1 MRRITSLRNHAQ
13 GLPMLIFPEQCSLF
27 LGANISIA
35 LLTGAI
41 AWLIYRHHWRKTALH
56 QYVVALL
63 LMLVASGLGHLGQVG
78 ASILLGREY
87 IASAIIPQVSLDLL
101 NSLAAGLYLALW
113 QWDSR
118 LGKLEKSYV
127 LEKPEN
133 SIARQDEKIQPET
146 KDSDLLSL
154 YEAGQQQVQRYKL
167 IGQITKEIRAQLNS
181 DEILQ
186 TTAKSIGQ
194 GLAVNRCAIYS
205 LKLAEMHR
213 MGEKSELPC
222 VAQYWEAGW
231 QSIRDVNMPIAGNA
245 MAEKLLSEDRAIA
258 CNDVSTEPLLAPI
271 AELCQQMELKSLLA
285 VRTSFQG
292 EANGIITLQQ
302 CDACRH
308 WTEDEIELLEEVAAQ
323 VGSGL
328 AQARLLEQ
336 EKRQRQQ
343 LAQKN
348 LELEYATREEAA
360 SNRAKSEFLAMMS
373 HEIRTPMNAVI
384 GMSNLLLDTPLNGEQ
399 QEFVETIRN
408 SSDALL
414 TIINDIL
421 DFSKIESGK
430 MELEA
435 APFDLRACIESSLDL
450 LAPKAASKQKG
461 LELAYQIA
469 PGTPEMIVGDVT
481 RLRQILVNLLGNAV
495 KFTETGEVTVSV
507 RARQLKNLDK
517 YTIGF
522 TVRDTGIGI
531 PSERLNRLFKPFT
544 QIESSITRKYGGTGL
559 GLVISQRLTEL
570 MGGKIWVDSIV
581 GQGSTFNFTIVTT
594 QAPATTQ
601 TRSASESQLAGSRLL
616 IVDDNATVGKILT
629 DQIHAW
635 GGTGRATCEPSEA
648 LVWLRSPEQFDLVM
662 VDRQMPQMDGLT
674 LAKEIRT
681 LPGCSNLPLVML
693 TSSHDGQHALR
704 EVEGRVL
711 YKPIKQSKL
720 YQLLTEI
727 LVTGVGD
734 SYHSGNGN
742 KMVPDLRVSVSDGR
756 LAQANVNSKPKSTL
770 PQLAQELPLRIL
782 LTEDDLTNQKV
793 ALYTLA
799 RLGYEADVANNG
811 LEALSALHRQSYD
824 VVLMDVM
831 MPEMDGMTATRQ
843 ICQEWSQSKLSY
855 KPRIIAMT
863 ANAMQGDRETCLAA
877 GMDDYISK
885 PLRVEELIKALKNS
899 ASQRIVDGEID
910 VKNKEELRNE
920 TKTEISVVTS
930 ARRSEEKSAISN
942 SHAEV
947 LDVKAL
953 QNLSEMLGPEAQTV
967 MQEVIESYTADA
979 PKLLEA
985 IATAIKESDA
995 DSLHRAAHT
1004 LKGSSGTL
1012 GAMRLSSLCKEL
1024 DNLARS
1030 GSTSP
1035 APGWKQQIEDEY
1047 EKVKK
1052 ALYSLMQSN
1061 SNIQ

>member
-1 MRRITSLRNHAQ
+1 
-13 GLPMLIFPEQCSLF
+13 MLIFPERCSLF

-35 LLTGAI
+35 LLNLAI
-41 AWLIYRHHWRKTALH
+41 AWLIYRHHYRHHWRKTASN

-63 LMLVASGLGHLGQVG
+63 LMLVASGLGHWGQVL
-78 ASILLGREY
+78 ATILLGCGY
-87 IASAIIPQVSLDLL
+87 IASAIIAQVSLDLL
-101 NSLAAGLYLALW
+101 NSVATGLSLALW
-113 QWDSR
+113 QWDVNLGRREKSWKQEQAETENPASR
-118 LGKLEKSYV
+118 LEG
-127 LEKPEN
+127 N
-133 SIARQDEKIQPET
+133 IQPET
-146 KDSDLLSL
+146 NGSDLLSL
-154 YEAGQQQVQRYKL
+154 SETLQQQVQRYRL
-167 IGQITKEIRAQLNS
+167 IGQITREIRAQLNS

-186 TTAKSIGQ
+186 TTAYSIGQ
-194 GLAVNRCAIYS
+194 GLAVNRCVIYALQLEALQLES
-205 LKLAEMHR
+205 NAEV
-213 MGEKSELPC
+213 GEKSELPC
-222 VAQYWEAGW
+222 VAQYLESGW
-231 QSIRDVNMPIAGNA
+231 QSILDVKIPIAGNP
-245 MAEKLLSEDRAIA
+245 MAEKLLGADRAIA
-258 CNDVSTEPLLAPI
+258 SNDVSRDPLLAPI

-285 VRTSFQG
+285 VRTASQG
-292 EANGIITLQQ
+292 EANGIIALQQ
-302 CDACRH
+302 CDAYRH

-323 VGSGL
+323 VGSRL

-336 EKRQRQQ
+336 EKRQRQL

-348 LELEYATREEAA
+348 LELEYATREEVAA
-360 SNRAKSEFLAMMS
+360 NKAKSEFLAMMS

-384 GMSNLLLDTPLNGEQ
+384 GMSNLLLDTPLNSEQ

-435 APFDLRACIESSLDL
+435 EPFDLRACIEGCIDL
-450 LAPKAASKQKG
+450 LASKASGKD
-461 LELAYQIA
+461 LELAYQMD
-469 PGTPEMIVGDVT
+469 PETPEMIVGDVT
-481 RLRQILVNLLGNAV
+481 RLRQILVNLLSNAV
-495 KFTETGEVTVSV
+495 KFTETGEVIVSV
-507 RARQLKNLDK
+507 RARRLKNLDK

-570 MGGKIWVDSIV
+570 MGGRIWVDSIV
-581 GQGSTFNFTIVTT
+581 GYGSTFNFTISTT

-601 TRSASESQLAGSRLL
+601 TKSASESPLAGSRLL

-629 DQIHAW
+629 NQIQDW
-635 GGTGRATCEPSEA
+635 GGTAMATCEASEA
-648 LVWLRSPEQFDLVM
+648 LKCLRSPSQFDLVM
-662 VDRQMPQMDGLT
+662 VDMQMRKMDGLT

-681 LPGCSNLPLVML
+681 LPGCSNMPLVML
-693 TSSHDGQHALR
+693 TSSHDLQQDLGELA
-704 EVEGRVL
+704 GRVL

-727 LVTGVGD
+727 LVTGERGHD
-734 SYHSGNGN
+734 YSGNGRQRIAG
-742 KMVPDLRVSVSDGR
+742 LSVSDGL
-756 LAQANVNSKPKSTL
+756 LAEASERNSKPTSTL
-770 PQLAQELPLRIL
+770 PQIAQELPLRIL
-782 LTEDDLTNQKV
+782 LTEDDPTNQKV

-811 LEALSALHRQSYD
+811 MEALSALHRQSYD

-843 ICQEWSQSKLSY
+843 ICQEWSQSKLGY
-855 KPRIIAMT
+855 KPWIIAMT
-863 ANAMQGDRETCLAA
+863 ANAMQGDREACLAA

-899 ASQRIVDGEID
+899 SSERIVDGEID
-910 VKNKEELRNE
+910 VKHKEELRNE
-920 TKTEISVVTS
+920 TKTEYI
-930 ARRSEEKSAISN
+930 EEKSEISN
-942 SHAEV
+942 LCAEV

-953 QNLSEMLGPEAQTV
+953 QNLSDMLGPEAQTV

-985 IATAIKESDA
+985 IAVAISESDA

-1004 LKGSSGTL
+1004 LKGSSATI
-1012 GAMRLSSLCKEL
+1012 GAMRLSSLCKQL
-1024 DNLARS
+1024 DTLARS
-1030 GSTSP
+1030 GSASP
-1035 APGWKQQIEDEY
+1035 APGWKQQMEDEY

-1061 SNIQ
+1061 LNIQ